1 MSFCFN
7 CRNRA
12 TYRIGQRLFCVDC
25 AEKMTRIA
33 ERQHQEQ
40 LSRSVHSA
48 NRLNFVLE
56 MAEGMSV
63 GPPGF
68 LGRMPVPQ
76 IASPT
81 VKRDIT
87 LNNINIDRSTIGV
100 LNTGQM
106 QGIERID
113 VNISR
118 LGQTKQTDTAE
129 AFRALTE
136 AIVSSQEISAEL
148 RSELVEQLQELSS
161 QALLPQAQR
170 KTGVVRAVVTG
181 LSSSL
186 STASALATLWAT
198 WGDTIRSCF
207 GL

>member
-1 MSFCFN
+1 M
-7 CRNRA
+7 
-12 TYRIGQRLFCVDC
+12 
-25 AEKMTRIA
+25 
-33 ERQHQEQ
+33 
-40 LSRSVHSA
+40 
-48 NRLNFVLE
+48 LNFLLE
-56 MAEGMSV
+56 RAEGLSV

-76 IASPT
+76 IAFPT

-118 LGQTKQTDTAE
+118 LGQTQQTDTAE

-136 AIVSSQEISAEL
+136 AIISSGEISEET
-148 RSELVEQLQELSS
+148 RSALVEQIQELSS
-161 QALLPQAQR
+161 QALLPTDER
-170 KTGVVRAVVTG
+170 RTGVIRPVVDA

-186 STASALATLWAT
+186 NTGSALATIWAT
-198 WGDTIRSCF
+198 WGDTIRSYF